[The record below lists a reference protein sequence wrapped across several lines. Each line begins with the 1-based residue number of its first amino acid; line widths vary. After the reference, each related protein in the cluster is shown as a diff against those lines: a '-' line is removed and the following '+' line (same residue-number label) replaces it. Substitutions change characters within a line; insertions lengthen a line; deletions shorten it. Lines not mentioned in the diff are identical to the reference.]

1 MPHSTAERTHPVYPS
16 RRSLLAAFGGSV
28 FLLGGC
34 SSGSGSSSSPTSGT
48 GATGSTATATGT
60 NSSAATGDMITIQN
74 FAFSPATLTVAAGT
88 TVTVTNKDSVTH
100 TVTSSDSP
108 KAFDTGDVPA
118 GSTTTF
124 KAPSKAGTYAYT
136 CTIHPYM
143 HGTLIVR

>member
-1 MPHSTAERTHPVYPS
+1 MYPS

-34 SSGSGSSSSPTSGT
+34 SSGSGSSSSPTTGT
-48 GATGSTATATGT
+48 GATGTG
-60 NSSAATGDMITIQN
+60 AVAGDTITIQN
-74 FAFSPATLTVAAGT
+74 FAFSPATLTVAAGS

-108 KAFDTGDVPA
+108 KAFNTGDVPA
-118 GSTTTF
+118 GTTTTF
-124 KAPSKAGTYAYT
+124 TAPSKAGTYAYT

-143 HGTLIVR
+143 HGTLTVQ